1 MLAYIWAEDSAHHIG
16 INGRLPWH
24 LPNDLAYFKRQT
36 SGHPMI
42 MGKKTFDSFPKLL
55 PGRLHVILTHSIEF
69 EKEYADN
76 DQVVV
81 VHNENDLRKWLEE
94 HDSEITFVLGGASL
108 FKMFK
113 DDVDL
118 LYVTKIKEKFDA
130 DTTMPDLDM
139 DRFALKYKEKGTT
152 DEKNQYQ
159 HTFFVYERK

>member
-69 EKEYADN
+69 EKEY
-76 DQVVV
+76 
-81 VHNENDLRKWLEE
+81 DLRKWLEE
-94 HDSEITFVLGGASL
+94 HDSEITFVIGGASL

-130 DTTMPDLDM
+130 DTTMPDLEM
-139 DRFALKYKEKGTT
+139 DRFALKYEEKGTT